1 MNVIFDFDGVI
12 VNSHRIKTLA
22 FYNIFKK
29 YGINT
34 AKKAK
39 KFHLENIGKS
49 RYFKFKYILK
59 NKFPKKR
66 VKGEIENLDN
76 NFDFFVEKK
85 LKKLKPSKHLIKFL
99 KHNSNST
106 HKFISSGTPQK
117 KIIKILKEKKLF
129 KYFDK
134 VYGSPSTKVDHI
146 NQIKKNNKKCIF
158 IGDSIED
165 YKAAKFTNIDFL
177 LKINSE
183 NFYFRKKQ
191 NLKTLSS
198 FKFLKNKI

>member
-12 VNSHRIKTLA
+12 LNSHRIKTLA

-29 YGINT
+29 YGIDT
-34 AKKAK
+34 AKRAK
-39 KFHLENIGKS
+39 KFHLKNIGKS

-59 NKFPKKR
+59 NKFKK
-66 VKGEIENLDN
+66 KKIKSEIKNLDN
-76 NFDFFVEKK
+76 NFDFFVEKE

-99 KHNSNST
+99 KFNSNST
-106 HKFISSGTPQK
+106 HKFISTGTPKK
-117 KIIKILKEKKLF
+117 KIIKILKEKKLL

-134 VYGSPSTKVDHI
+134 VYGSPSSKVNH
-146 NQIKKNNKKCIF
+146 IKKIKENNKKCIF

-165 YKAAKFTNIDFL
+165 YNAAKFTNIDFL

-183 NFYFRKKQ
+183 NFYFRKKH